1 MSHEQ
6 TSLAFRKN
14 SVRALED
21 SALRAAMRQ
30 ATDTFGTKRAE
41 AFAHMADLEALRDR
55 ASAIRDDV
63 LANLPTY
70 VDRFVDSATRAGA
83 VVHMANDAAAARE
96 IIRRILS
103 DRGARRIVKGKS
115 MVSEEVDLN
124 SHLEA
129 AGMEVVETD
138 LGEFIIQMEGE
149 TPSHIIVPAIH
160 KNRRQVG
167 RLFADRLGVPYSDDP
182 QALTKIA
189 RKALREKFL
198 SADAGISGANF
209 AATDT
214 GSLVLLT
221 NEGNGRMVT
230 TVPKLHVAILSI
242 EKMLPSLADLP
253 AFLRLLPRSAT
264 GQTITSYVSVITGPR
279 KAGDATGAKELHI
292 VLLDNGR
299 TGILSGES
307 RDILKCIRCGAC
319 MNVCP
324 VYRTVGGH
332 SYGWTYPGPMGLIL
346 TTLLTGMRKSHPLV
360 DASTLCGACVEVCPV
375 RVPLVDLILGLRQ
388 RKVREGFV
396 DPRERRG
403 MEAFGRVAASPTLF
417 ALGQRLVGAFWPVV
431 RALGGKDVAGRM
443 PVPAKTPLR
452 RRLP

>member
-1 MSHEQ
+1 VSHEQ
-6 TSLAFRKN
+6 TSLAFREN
-14 SVRALED
+14 TVRALKD
-21 SALRAAMRQ
+21 PALRAAMKQ
-30 ATDTFGTKRAE
+30 ATDTFGTKRAD
-41 AFAHMADLEALRDR
+41 AFAPVADLEALRDR

-63 LANLPTY
+63 LANLTMY
-70 VDRFVDSATRAGA
+70 VDRFVASATRAGA
-83 VVHMANDAAAARE
+83 VVHRAKDAATARE
-96 IIRRILS
+96 IIRKILA

-138 LGEFIIQMEGE
+138 LGEYIIQLEGE

-182 QALTKIA
+182 QVLTKIA

-209 AATDT
+209 AAADT

-242 EKMLPSLADLP
+242 EKMLPSLTDLP

-299 TGILSGES
+299 TEILAGES

-332 SYGWTYPGPMGLIL
+332 AYGWTYPGPMGMVL

-360 DASTLCGACVEVCPV
+360 DASTLCGACVDVCPV
-375 RVPLVDLILGLRQ
+375 RVPLVDLILGLRR
-388 RKVREGFV
+388 RKVSEGFS
-396 DPRERRG
+396 DARERRG
-403 MEAFGRVAASPTLF
+403 MAIFGRAAASPALF
-417 ALGQRLVGAFWPVV
+417 ALGQRLAGPFWSVV

-443 PVPAKTPLR
+443 PAPAKTPLR

>member
-1 MSHEQ
+1 
-6 TSLAFRKN
+6 
-14 SVRALED
+14 
-21 SALRAAMRQ
+21 
-30 ATDTFGTKRAE
+30 
-41 AFAHMADLEALRDR
+41 
-55 ASAIRDDV
+55 
-63 LANLPTY
+63 
-70 VDRFVDSATRAGA
+70 
-83 VVHMANDAAAARE
+83 
-96 IIRRILS
+96 
-103 DRGARRIVKGKS
+103 
-115 MVSEEVDLN
+115 
-124 SHLEA
+124 
-129 AGMEVVETD
+129 
-138 LGEFIIQMEGE
+138 MEGE

-182 QALTKIA
+182 QVLTKIA

-209 AATDT
+209 AVADT
-214 GSLVLLT
+214 GSLILLT

-242 EKMLPSLADLP
+242 EKMLPSLTDLP

-264 GQTITSYVSVITGPR
+264 GQTITSYVSVITGTR
-279 KAGDATGAKELHI
+279 KPGDTTGAKELHI

-299 TGILSGES
+299 TEILAGES

-332 SYGWTYPGPMGLIL
+332 AYGWTYPGPMGMIL
-346 TTLLTGMRKSHPLV
+346 TTVLTGMKKSHPLV
-360 DASTLCGACVEVCPV
+360 DASTLCGACGEVCPV
-375 RVPLVDLILGLRQ
+375 RVPLVDLILGLR
-388 RKVREGFV
+388 RCKVREGFA

-403 MEAFGRVAASPTLF
+403 MEAFGKAAASPALF
-417 ALGQRLVGAFWPVV
+417 ALGQRLAGAFWPVV

-443 PVPAKTPLR
+443 PAPAKIPLR

>member
-41 AFAHMADLEALRDR
+41 AFAPMADLEALRDR

-83 VVHMANDAAAARE
+83 SVHMANDATAARE
-96 IIRRILS
+96 IIRKILS

-182 QALTKIA
+182 QVLTKIA

-198 SADAGISGANF
+198 SADAGISGVNF

-324 VYRTVGGH
+324 VYRMVGGH

-388 RKVREGFV
+388 RKVREGFA

-403 MEAFGRVAASPTLF
+403 MEAFGRVAASPALF
-417 ALGQRLVGAFWPVV
+417 ALGQRVAGAFWPVV
-431 RALGGKDVAGRM
+431 RALGGKNVTGRM
-443 PVPAKTPLR
+443 PAPAKTPLR

>member
-1 MSHEQ
+1 MSPGQ
-6 TSLAFRKN
+6 TSLAFREN
-14 SVRALED
+14 TVRALKD
-21 SALRAAMRQ
+21 TALRAAMRQ
-30 ATDTFGTKRAE
+30 ATDTFGTKRAD
-41 AFAHMADLEALRDR
+41 AFAPVADLEALRDR
-55 ASAIRDDV
+55 ASAIREDV
-63 LANLPTY
+63 LSNLPTY
-70 VDRFVDSATRAGA
+70 VERFTASATRAGA
-83 VVHMANDAAAARE
+83 VVHRANDAATARE
-96 IIRRILS
+96 IIRKILA
-103 DRGARRIVKGKS
+103 DRGACRIVKGKS

-138 LGEFIIQMEGE
+138 LGEYIIQMEGE
-149 TPSHIIVPAIH
+149 SPSHIIVPAIH

-167 RLFADRLGVPYSDDP
+167 RLFADRLGVPFSDDP
-182 QALTKIA
+182 QVLTKIA

-209 AATDT
+209 AAADT

-264 GQTITSYVSVITGPR
+264 GQTITSYVSVLTGPR
-279 KAGDATGAKELHI
+279 KADDATGAKELHI

-299 TGILSGES
+299 TEILAGES

-324 VYRTVGGH
+324 VYRAVGGH
-332 SYGWTYPGPMGLIL
+332 AYGWTYPGPMGIVL
-346 TTLLTGMRKSHPLV
+346 TTLLTGMKKSHPLV

-375 RVPLVDLILGLRQ
+375 RVPLVDLILGLRR
-388 RKVREGFV
+388 RKVREGFAH
-396 DPRERRG
+396 PAERRG
-403 MEAFGRVAASPTLF
+403 MEAFGKVAASPALF
-417 ALGQRLVGAFWPVV
+417 GLGQRLAGAFWPVV
-431 RALGGKDVAGRM
+431 RALGGKEVAGRM
-443 PVPAKTPLR
+443 PAPAKTPLR

>member
-1 MSHEQ
+1 
-6 TSLAFRKN
+6 
-14 SVRALED
+14 
-21 SALRAAMRQ
+21 
-30 ATDTFGTKRAE
+30 
-41 AFAHMADLEALRDR
+41 
-55 ASAIRDDV
+55 
-63 LANLPTY
+63 
-70 VDRFVDSATRAGA
+70 
-83 VVHMANDAAAARE
+83 
-96 IIRRILS
+96 
-103 DRGARRIVKGKS
+103 

-138 LGEFIIQMEGE
+138 LGEYIIQMEGE

-167 RLFADRLGVPYSDDP
+167 RLFADRLGVPYTEDP
-182 QALTKIA
+182 QVLTKIA
-189 RKALREKFL
+189 RKVLREKFL
-198 SADAGISGANF
+198 SADAGVSGANF
-209 AATDT
+209 AVADT

-230 TVPKLHVAILSI
+230 TVPPLHVAILSV

-299 TGILSGES
+299 TEILAGES
-307 RDILKCIRCGAC
+307 REILKCIRCGAC

-324 VYRTVGGH
+324 VYRMVGGH
-332 SYGWTYPGPMGLIL
+332 AYGWTYPGPMGMVL

-375 RVPLVDLILGLRQ
+375 RVPLVDLILGLRR
-388 RKVREGFV
+388 RKVRDRFS
-396 DPRERRG
+396 DPRERLG
-403 MEAFGRVAASPTLF
+403 MEAFGKAPARRRCSPSGSGWRGGSGRWCAPWAGKTWRGGCRRPRRRPF
-417 ALGQRLVGAFWPVV
+417 AGGGHERRGEGTALPRERRDRGRRYPLRIGHGGSSRGA
-431 RALGGKDVAGRM
+431 RAGRRDRF
-443 PVPAKTPLR
+443 AGLLSR
-452 RRLP
+452 RDGA